1 MLLGNIK
8 KALFISAHPDDTEFG
23 AGGLLQILLRK
34 GVDVHLM
41 VLSNPEISMPE
52 GSLENQA
59 VIEQKKSASV
69 LGLKNKIC
77 FYDFPVRRFSEH
89 RQDILELL
97 VKTNKEIQPD
107 FVVTHSINDYHQ
119 DHNLVAIESIRAFK
133 QQTLLGYTHPWNTRA
148 MVGNIFFE
156 LTDEIIKNK
165 IHAISMFESQ
175 AIRAYSQ
182 PKIIESLALEA
193 GIACGF
199 TYAERFE
206 LASMSIKHD

>member
-1 MLLGNIK
+1 MLLANIE

-23 AGGLLQILLRK
+23 AGGLFKLLLNK
-34 GVDVHLM
+34 GIDVHLL
-41 VLSNPEISMPE
+41 VLSNPTISMPE
-52 GSLENQA
+52 DSTVDQA
-59 VIEQKKSASV
+59 IIEQRNSAKV
-69 LGLKNKIC
+69 LGLKNKIR

-97 VKTNKEIQPD
+97 VKINREIKPD
-107 FVVTHSINDYHQ
+107 LVVTHSINDYHQ
-119 DHNLVAIESIRAFK
+119 DHNLIAMEARRAFK

-156 LTDEIIKNK
+156 LTEEIVRTK
-165 IHAISMFESQ
+165 IEAISQFESQ
-175 AIRAYSQ
+175 TMRSYSQ

-193 GIACGF
+193 GVASGF